1 MIRQRDIKIIK
12 DTNGKPR
19 VWGWISLAA
28 PEKARRLAAAKPL
41 WGTMPTR
48 TLALQAGIPV
58 DALRRAFDEPYKLRI
73 CERTNRARAIRN
85 GWVPKPAEYV
95 PNHVT
100 ERRAQQDD
108 VAARL
113 AEIPEDNRSLS
124 ARLAGDPLPGRSAL
138 DRRQHGT

>member
-12 DTNGKPR
+12 DVDGKPR
-19 VWGWISLAA
+19 VWGWINLSA

-41 WGTMPTR
+41 WGTMPVR
-48 TLALQAGIPV
+48 TLALQAGIPT

-95 PNHVT
+95 PNGVT
-100 ERRAQQDD
+100 ERRAQQND

-113 AEIPEDNRSLS
+113 AEIPIDTRTDIQ
-124 ARLAGDPLPGRSAL
+124 RLMGEPMPGRSAL